1 MKKAMTSVL
10 AALLIVTFASCGSSA
25 GSKSG
30 AAAGEALI
38 KLMPKATSGVMA
50 IDVQRIARAEATVKA
65 LQDPQAKEKYDEFV
79 RMTGIDPMKDISAIA
94 IGLSGL
100 AMGREPDGGFI
111 VNLKYDEAK
120 LRGLIKEKAPE
131 VEEELYNGV
140 AVLSNLDGGEKQTTR
155 AAFLDATHIVIGSE
169 AGVKGIIDVFQ
180 KKAESVAK
188 NAELG
193 AALKKVD
200 KTGVAW
206 GAFMVPQDLIK
217 KGIESQP
224 QLQVLEGLT
233 ALTMSFDDPLGG
245 FKADI
250 RAHGGT
256 QEQNANLASAL
267 NGFKS
272 LGAMFA
278 AQEPA
283 AGDVLNGIAI
293 TSGKDYTRI
302 AIELPRETVDKL
314 TALARAKAEEFMKAK
329 KDAPAEEIK

>member
-1 MKKAMTSVL
+1 MKKTMTFVL
-10 AALLIVTFASCGSSA
+10 AALLTVLFASCGSST
-25 GSKSG
+25 GVKSG

-38 KLMPKATSGVMA
+38 KLMPKATMGVVA
-50 IDVQRIARAEATVKA
+50 IDVQRIMRAEATGKA
-65 LQDPQAKEKYDEFV
+65 LQDPKTKEKYDEFV
-79 RMTGIDPMKDISAIA
+79 LMTGIDPMKDVSTIA
-94 IGLSGL
+94 VGLSGL

-131 VEEELYNGV
+131 SKEEIYNGV
-140 AVLSNLDGGEKQTTR
+140 TVFSNLNGDDKQKTR
-155 AAFLDATHIVIGSE
+155 AAFLDATHILFGNE
-169 AGVKGIIDVFQ
+169 AGVKGIIDVYQ

-206 GAFMVPQDLIK
+206 GAFTVPQDLIK
-217 KGIESQP
+217 KGMESQP
-224 QLQVLEGLT
+224 QLQVLEGVT
-233 ALTMSFDDPLGG
+233 ALTMAFDDPLGG

-302 AIELPRETVDKL
+302 AIEFSRETMDKL
-314 TALARAKAEEFMKAK
+314 GQLARSKAEEFMKAK
-329 KDAPAEEIK
+329 KDAPAAENK